1 MARACTVC
9 AHPRRQEID
18 ARLVAGTPL
27 REISA
32 LFRGISEDAL
42 FRHRS
47 DHIPAA
53 LAKAQ
58 DAADVAH
65 ADALLA
71 QVRGLQA
78 RALAILDAA
87 EQGGQLMAAL
97 AAIREARACLE
108 LLAKLLGELDERPQ
122 LNVIL
127 TPQWAQVR
135 AALLVALG
143 PYPDAKTAVAGALVR
158 LEESPRAG

>member
-1 MARACTVC
+1 MARVCTVC
-9 AHPRRQEID
+9 THAEREAINK
-18 ARLVAGTPL
+18 ALVAGTAF
-27 REISA
+27 RYVAERFGVSA
-32 LFRGISEDAL
+32 TAP
-42 FRHRS
+42 FRHRAEY
-47 DHIPAA
+47 IPEV
-53 LAKAQ
+53 LTKAQ
-58 DAADVAH
+58 DAAEAAH

-135 AALLVALG
+135 AVVLDALR
-143 PYPDAKTAVAGALVR
+143 PYGDARVAVATALSQ
-158 LEESPRAG
+158 LEPPHAG